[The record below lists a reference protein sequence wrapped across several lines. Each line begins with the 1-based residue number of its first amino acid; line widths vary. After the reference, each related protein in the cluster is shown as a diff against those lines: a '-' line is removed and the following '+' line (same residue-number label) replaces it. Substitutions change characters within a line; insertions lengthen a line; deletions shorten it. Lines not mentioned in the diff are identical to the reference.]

1 MVFSATLIVGVTSIF
16 FGKSLIYY
24 IKYAL
29 ELHEHQGTVAFTG
42 SLVAFLSIP
51 FWWTVS
57 NAIGKR
63 KTWLISGSIS
73 LSAFITFYFY
83 PITTLNELL
92 FLVAFLGLGSGAGG
106 ILFWS
111 MLPDTIEYGEVNTG
125 VRSESSLYGFMTFA
139 QKGSIAIAAAIYT
152 VALTVIGFIPEQ
164 VQSAETISSMKS
176 IMSLIPAS
184 GVVLSLIIIYFYPI
198 DAQTHQD
205 LVKKLETMNQGDI

>member
-1 MVFSATLIVGVTSIF
+1 
-16 FGKSLIYY
+16 
-24 IKYAL
+24 
-29 ELHEHQGTVAFTG
+29 
-42 SLVAFLSIP
+42 
-51 FWWTVS
+51 
-57 NAIGKR
+57 
-63 KTWLISGSIS
+63 
-73 LSAFITFYFY
+73 
-83 PITTLNELL
+83 
-92 FLVAFLGLGSGAGG
+92 
-106 ILFWS
+106 

-125 VRSESSLYGFMTFA
+125 IRSESSLYGFMTFA

-198 DAQTHQD
+198 DTKTHQE